1 MLQTGQPTGA
11 CDCQF
16 ASSALCSPR
25 GSPQRR
31 TNGNCEQRSAK
42 KVVPASVL
50 PTLAAFLRKAKA
62 VALCNCYNSSS
73 ARSRLLRAASVT
85 AVTFARLLRAR
96 HSAAFMPKL
105 LHAIILGLASVRSL
119 STTRRRII
127 IATPAATALPVFAA
141 DDDDAAARAA
151 ALQAKLAE
159 RRKLMEL
166 SRSSNDRQRYFDLSR
181 QRASVVYNTTYR
193 GSSCVPGLPC
203 I

>member
-1 MLQTGQPTGA
+1 M
-11 CDCQF
+11 
-16 ASSALCSPR
+16 
-25 GSPQRR
+25 
-31 TNGNCEQRSAK
+31 
-42 KVVPASVL
+42 
-50 PTLAAFLRKAKA
+50 
-62 VALCNCYNSSS
+62 ALCNCYNSSS

-96 HSAAFMPKL
+96 HSTEFMQKL
-105 LHAIILGLASVRSL
+105 LHAIILVSVRSL

-127 IATPAATALPVFAA
+127 IAPAATALPVVALPA
-141 DDDDAAARAA
+141 LAEDDEAARAA

-181 QRASVVYNTTYR
+181 QRASVVYNTTSR
-193 GSSCVPGLPC
+193 AASCVPGLPC

>member
-1 MLQTGQPTGA
+1 M
-11 CDCQF
+11 
-16 ASSALCSPR
+16 
-25 GSPQRR
+25 
-31 TNGNCEQRSAK
+31 
-42 KVVPASVL
+42 
-50 PTLAAFLRKAKA
+50 
-62 VALCNCYNSSS
+62 ALCNCYNSSS

-96 HSAAFMPKL
+96 HSTGFMPKL
-105 LHAIILGLASVRSL
+105 LHAIILVSVRSL

-127 IATPAATALPVFAA
+127 IAPAATALPVVALPA
-141 DDDDAAARAA
+141 LAEDDEAARAA

-181 QRASVVYNTTYR
+181 QRASAVYNTTYR
-193 GSSCVPGLPC
+193 GASCVPGLPC

>member
-1 MLQTGQPTGA
+1 
-11 CDCQF
+11 
-16 ASSALCSPR
+16 
-25 GSPQRR
+25 
-31 TNGNCEQRSAK
+31 
-42 KVVPASVL
+42 
-50 PTLAAFLRKAKA
+50 
-62 VALCNCYNSSS
+62 
-73 ARSRLLRAASVT
+73 
-85 AVTFARLLRAR
+85 
-96 HSAAFMPKL
+96 MPKL

-127 IATPAATALPVFAA
+127 IAPAATALPLVAPPA
-141 DDDDAAARAA
+141 LAEDDEAARAA

-193 GSSCVPGLPC
+193 GASCVPGLPC

>member
-1 MLQTGQPTGA
+1 MPRSLRA
-11 CDCQF
+11 VF
-16 ASSALCSPR
+16 ASVCHVPNRHCSNR
-25 GSPQRR
+25 
-31 TNGNCEQRSAK
+31 
-42 KVVPASVL
+42 
-50 PTLAAFLRKAKA
+50 
-62 VALCNCYNSSS
+62 
-73 ARSRLLRAASVT
+73 ARI
-85 AVTFARLLRAR
+85 LRAR
-96 HSAAFMPKL
+96 TAQSALMPKL

-127 IATPAATALPVFAA
+127 IAPVATALPVVALPA
-141 DDDDAAARAA
+141 LAEDDEAARAA

-193 GSSCVPGLPC
+193 GASCVPGLPC

>member
-1 MLQTGQPTGA
+1 
-11 CDCQF
+11 
-16 ASSALCSPR
+16 
-25 GSPQRR
+25 
-31 TNGNCEQRSAK
+31 
-42 KVVPASVL
+42 
-50 PTLAAFLRKAKA
+50 
-62 VALCNCYNSSS
+62 
-73 ARSRLLRAASVT
+73 
-85 AVTFARLLRAR
+85 
-96 HSAAFMPKL
+96 MPKL

-127 IATPAATALPVFAA
+127 IATPAATALPVVALPA
-141 DDDDAAARAA
+141 LAEDDEAARAA

-193 GSSCVPGLPC
+193 GASCVPGLPC